1 MNSSKSVL
9 FLRPFYGVNI
19 ISDMGGDLGVVD
31 YSNQICCDVSILYAA
46 SLSQSLGMN
55 TTVIDANARRLTKI
69 QVLN

>member
-31 YSNQICCDVSILYAA
+31 YSNQIC
-46 SLSQSLGMN
+46 
-55 TTVIDANARRLTKI
+55 
-69 QVLN
+69 